1 LFQISICLGGPVIPL
16 QFIAY
21 DVRCIVQVPKEN
33 CSEAEESLTK
43 PEISVFLKQL
53 SIKTIRKAENKDLLI
68 V

>member
-1 LFQISICLGGPVIPL
+1 
-16 QFIAY
+16 
-21 DVRCIVQVPKEN
+21 VPKEN

-53 SIKTIRKAENKDLLI
+53 SIKTIRKAEIKDLLI